1 MVFILSALFW
11 IRIRDLWNLPDE
23 RDSLW
28 GKLGRAML
36 SKSWIP
42 FSVDGQGY
50 VPSLLFDLRL
60 NYCGNNEDNGDLLQ
74 KVSCTHCHTQ
84 CPNSEAGHICH
95 RLLDTHGQV
104 WVSLLL
110 DHCSFFLGPYAHKF
124 LFLPSKS
131 LFPQSCVSSGS
142 SVLGLMVTSS
152 KRAHAIPRSAA
163 PRALPLQQATADPP
177 MPPQET
183 PKHRS
188 KSPWGLWVLVHT
200 RYVWALW
207 AFLVCMGFDFKSDFA
222 PPTILLG
229 LFICPCTWGISSE
242 SLQHRTTAVPVPTIL
257 LGLLCPW
264 TWAHIR

>member
-1 MVFILSALFW
+1 M
-11 IRIRDLWNLPDE
+11 
-23 RDSLW
+23 
-28 GKLGRAML
+28 
-36 SKSWIP
+36 
-42 FSVDGQGY
+42 
-50 VPSLLFDLRL
+50 FDLRP

-152 KRAHAIPRSAA
+152 KSPC
-163 PRALPLQQATADPP
+163 PGLAT
-177 MPPQET
+177 Q
-183 PKHRS
+183 
-188 KSPWGLWVLVHT
+188 SP
-200 RYVWALW
+200 
-207 AFLVCMGFDFKSDFA
+207 
-222 PPTILLG
+222 
-229 LFICPCTWGISSE
+229 CPCSRPLLTCTSPGDTQILKGKSGSVSAVSPDTHKILFESSE
-242 SLQHRTTAVPVPTIL
+242 NL
-257 LGLLCPW
+257 W
-264 TWAHIR
+264 